1 MKALIVEIKRKY
13 CIIITPD
20 GRFLKKAM
28 PAGNY
33 EIGDEVLI
41 DENDTVAKNAGHKF
55 SFGMPAKIAAGFAV
69 AAILVTGAYFGAR
82 YIGSAGSAA
91 PMVAS
96 APAEVKDTGGILQQ
110 DGPESKAE
118 TGVQDFSET
127 QAEKSIALEEGAD
140 QKQEE
145 TAAGTENADTENT
158 AAAGEITGEQQ
169 DNETGS
175 GEKAMAAAASEYPL
189 LFEVTYSLDATDSGA
204 NIYIPAGFADLDIS
218 YMVEKYT
225 GSGEGGTDGPG
236 ILWLQIKNIFDN
248 MYYNG
253 NIKISFFDEANNL
266 LDTKSIDFISF
277 GTGSTRLEKI
287 YFGKG
292 YVAFSIMVFGEI
304 K

>member
-13 CIIITPD
+13 CIIVTPD

-41 DENDTVAKNAGHKF
+41 DETNTGAKHAGHRF
-55 SFGMPAKIAAGFAV
+55 SFGMPARIAAGFAV

-82 YIGSAGSAA
+82 YIGSAGIAA
-91 PMVAS
+91 PIVAS
-96 APAEVKDTGGILQQ
+96 APSELKDTVGVLQQ

-118 TGVQDFSET
+118 TGGQDFSET

-140 QKQEE
+140 QQM
-145 TAAGTENADTENT
+145 
-158 AAAGEITGEQQ
+158 
-169 DNETGS
+169 DNEPGS

-189 LFEVTYSLDATDSGA
+189 LFEATYSLDATGNGA

-225 GSGEGGTDGPG
+225 SSGEGGTDGPG
-236 ILWLQIKNIFDN
+236 ILWLQTKNIFEN

-253 NIKISFFDEANNL
+253 NITISFFDEINNL
-266 LDTKSIDFISF
+266 MDTKSIDFISF
-277 GTGSTRLEKI
+277 GAGSTRIEKI
-287 YFGKG
+287 YFGQG
-292 YVAFSIMVFGEI
+292 YVAFSLIVFGEI

>member
-13 CIIITPD
+13 CIIVTPD

-41 DENDTVAKNAGHKF
+41 DENNTAAKNAGHRF
-55 SFGMPAKIAAGFAV
+55 SFGMPAKMAAGFAV

-82 YIGSAGSAA
+82 YISSAGSAS

-96 APAEVKDTGGILQQ
+96 APSEIKDAGEILQQ
-110 DGPESKAE
+110 DSLESTAE
-118 TGVQDFSET
+118 TGGQDFSES
-127 QAEKSIALEEGAD
+127 QAEKSMALEEGAD
-140 QKQEE
+140 QQM
-145 TAAGTENADTENT
+145 
-158 AAAGEITGEQQ
+158 
-169 DNETGS
+169 DNEPGS
-175 GEKAMAAAASEYPL
+175 GEKAMAADASEYPL
-189 LFEVTYSLDATDSGA
+189 LFEATYRLDATDSGT

-218 YMVEKYT
+218 YMVEKYAGGDE
-225 GSGEGGTDGPG
+225 GSIDGPG
-236 ILWLQIKNIFDN
+236 ILWLQIKNIFEN

-253 NIKISFFDEANNL
+253 NITISFFDEANNL

-277 GTGSTRLEKI
+277 GIGSTRLEKI
-287 YFGKG
+287 YFGHG
-292 YVAFSIMVFGEI
+292 YAAFSIMVFGEI

>member
-13 CIIITPD
+13 CIIVTPD

-41 DENDTVAKNAGHKF
+41 DENNTAAKNAGHRF
-55 SFGMPAKIAAGFAV
+55 SFRMPAKIAAGFAV

-82 YIGSAGSAA
+82 YISSAGSAS

-96 APAEVKDTGGILQQ
+96 APAEVKDAGEILQQ
-110 DGPESKAE
+110 DSLESTAE
-118 TGVQDFSET
+118 TGGQDFSES
-127 QAEKSIALEEGAD
+127 QAEKSMASEEGAD
-140 QKQEE
+140 QQM
-145 TAAGTENADTENT
+145 
-158 AAAGEITGEQQ
+158 
-169 DNETGS
+169 DNEPGS
-175 GEKAMAAAASEYPL
+175 GEKAMAADASEYPL
-189 LFEVTYSLDATDSGA
+189 LFEATYRLDATDSGT

-218 YMVEKYT
+218 YMVEKYAGGDE
-225 GSGEGGTDGPG
+225 GSIDGPG
-236 ILWLQIKNIFDN
+236 ILWLQIKNIFEN

-253 NIKISFFDEANNL
+253 NITISFFDEANNL

-277 GTGSTRLEKI
+277 GIGSTRLEKI
-287 YFGKG
+287 YFGHG
-292 YVAFSIMVFGEI
+292 YAAFSIMVFGEI

>member
-13 CIIITPD
+13 CIIVTPD

-41 DENDTVAKNAGHKF
+41 DETNTGAKHAGHRF
-55 SFGMPAKIAAGFAV
+55 SFGMPARIAAGFAV

-82 YIGSAGSAA
+82 YIGSAGIAA

-96 APAEVKDTGGILQQ
+96 APSEVKDTGGVLQQ
-110 DGPESKAE
+110 DGPESKAQ
-118 TGVQDFSET
+118 TGGQDFSET

-140 QKQEE
+140 QQM
-145 TAAGTENADTENT
+145 
-158 AAAGEITGEQQ
+158 

-189 LFEVTYSLDATDSGA
+189 LFEATYSLDATGNGA

-218 YMVEKYT
+218 YMVKKYT
-225 GSGEGGTDGPG
+225 SSGEGGTDGPG
-236 ILWLQIKNIFDN
+236 ILWLQTKNIFEN

-253 NIKISFFDEANNL
+253 NITISFFDEINNL
-266 LDTKSIDFISF
+266 MDTKTIDFISF
-277 GTGSTRLEKI
+277 GAGSTRIEKI
-287 YFGKG
+287 YFGQG
-292 YVAFSIMVFGEI
+292 YVAFSIIVFGEI

>member
-41 DENDTVAKNAGHKF
+41 DETNTGAKYTGHRF
-55 SFGMPAKIAAGFAV
+55 SFGMPARIAAGFAV

-82 YIGSAGSAA
+82 YIGSAGSAT

-96 APAEVKDTGGILQQ
+96 APPEVKDTGGVLQQ
-110 DGPESKAE
+110 DSPESKAE
-118 TGVQDFSET
+118 TGGQDFSET

-140 QKQEE
+140 QQM
-145 TAAGTENADTENT
+145 
-158 AAAGEITGEQQ
+158 

-189 LFEVTYSLDATDSGA
+189 LFEATYSLDATGNGA

-225 GSGEGGTDGPG
+225 SSGEGGTDGPG
-236 ILWLQIKNIFDN
+236 ILWLQTKNIFEN

-253 NIKISFFDEANNL
+253 NITISFFDEINNL
-266 LDTKSIDFISF
+266 MDTKSIDFISF
-277 GTGSTRLEKI
+277 GTGSTRIEKI
-287 YFGKG
+287 YFGQG
-292 YVAFSIMVFGEI
+292 YVAFSIIVFGEI